1 MIGRYNTIRM
11 RRACAAKTGEKAM
24 KKLRII
30 ALVLFLCLIANAPA
44 LAEFIVP
51 QATPLPDVQTEA
63 AARDDVTAVE
73 DLPWNLVLVNA
84 DHALPENWQCDLMEL
99 SNGRKI
105 DRRMY
110 ESLQAMFDACR
121 ADGLLPMVN
130 SGYRSYEDQ
139 KAILMKRYNRYRDQG
154 MSVEDAQKE
163 TLKWVAY
170 PGHSE
175 HHTGLAVDID
185 SSNTEKCSN
194 DRVWQWMYEHCAEYG
209 FIWRYPGE
217 KTAITGISN
226 EDWHFRYVGVEAA
239 TYIMQNQ
246 LCLEEYLEQKYG
258 IK

>member
-1 MIGRYNTIRM
+1 M
-11 RRACAAKTGEKAM
+11 RCENRRKSM
-24 KKLRII
+24 KNIRII
-30 ALVLFLCLIANAPA
+30 ALTLILCLLANIPA
-44 LAEFIVP
+44 LAEFYVP
-51 QATPLPDVQTEA
+51 QATPLPNVQTDA
-63 AARDDVTAVE
+63 AVQDEVISIE

-84 DHALPENWQCDLMEL
+84 DHEVPANWQCDLMEL

-121 ADGLLPMVN
+121 ADGLTPMVN
-130 SGYRSYEDQ
+130 SGYRSYDDQ
-139 KAILMKRYNRYRDQG
+139 KAILMKRYEHYRGQG

-170 PGHSE
+170 PGFSE

-185 SSNTEKCSN
+185 STNTEKCSN

-217 KTAITGISN
+217 KTDITGISN
-226 EDWHFRYVGVEAA
+226 EPWHFRYLGLEAA
-239 TYIMQNQ
+239 KYIMDKQI
-246 LCLEEYLEQKYG
+246 CFEEYIYEKYG
-258 IK
+258 FEY